1 MEKFSRQQFQ
11 DKYKAILPQNVMENL
26 FLLFQRKLIELK
38 LPHELAL
45 DLEQIYIPLY
55 YKEVANKHKTWKPK
69 IIGICGSQ
77 GSGKTTFT
85 ELFKITLEKGFGL
98 NVVTVSIDDF
108 YLTHSERLELSKT
121 THPLLKTRGV
131 PGTHDVSMGLD
142 IFKKLMEF
150 NSEQEVTIP
159 RFNKAIDDRFPKKH
173 WNVIREQAD
182 IILFEGWCVG
192 AKPQLVEH
200 LERPINHLE
209 AENDSDGTFRNYVN
223 NQLASSYQQWF
234 SMIDSLI
241 LLRVPSFEKILEWR
255 YLQEEKLRKLHPQ
268 GNSDTNKIMSKA
280 EIEFFVSHF
289 ERLTK
294 HMLQSMPQLA
304 DCIIDIEENHSM
316 ESIWIH

>member
-11 DKYKAILPQNVMENL
+11 DKYKSIVPPNVMENL
-26 FLLFQRKLIELK
+26 LSKFQHKLIDLN
-38 LPHELAL
+38 LPLEMAL
-45 DLEQIYIPLY
+45 DIEQIYIPLY
-55 YKEVANKHKTWKPK
+55 YEDLANKHETGKPK

-85 ELFKITLEKGFGL
+85 ELFKTTLEKGFGL
-98 NVVTVSIDDF
+98 KVVSVSIDDF
-108 YLTHSERLELSKT
+108 YLTQSERIELSKT
-121 THPLLKTRGV
+121 IHPLLKTRGV

-142 IFKKLMEF
+142 IFLKLMQF
-150 NSEQEVTIP
+150 NSEQEVHIP
-159 RFNKAIDDRFPKKH
+159 RFNKAIDDRFPQKY
-173 WNVIREQAD
+173 WNVIREQPDA
-182 IILFEGWCVG
+182 ILFEGWCVG
-192 AKPQLVEH
+192 AKPQSADDLASPVNQLEVEF
-200 LERPINHLE
+200 
-209 AENDSDGTFRNYVN
+209 DSDGTFRNYVN
-223 NQLASSYQQWF
+223 HKLSTSYQQWF

-294 HMLQSMPQLA
+294 HMLQSMPQQA
-304 DCIIDIEENHSM
+304 DYIIDIDEDHSM
-316 ESIWIH
+316 ETIWIH